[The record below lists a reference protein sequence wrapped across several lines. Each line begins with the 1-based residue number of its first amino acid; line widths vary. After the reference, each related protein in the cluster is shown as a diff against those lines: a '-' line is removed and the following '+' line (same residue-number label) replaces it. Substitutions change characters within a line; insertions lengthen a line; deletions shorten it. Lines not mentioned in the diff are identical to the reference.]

1 MIDYQYISDLLR
13 NEMYEECYEEII
25 KGLKQ
30 NYKDYELYFA
40 LGEYYLT
47 RNINQAYL
55 CYENALFYCEDEKDK
70 EYICNV
76 INEVKNQGVEV
87 NPYSVII
94 VSYNSSDAMKICIDS
109 IKNNINIIDNQIIVV
124 DNDSSDGIR
133 EWLEKQD
140 NVILIKNNDNKGFGA
155 ACNQGIKAASS
166 DYDIFLLNNDTL
178 VTPNAI
184 FWMRMGLYE
193 NSKVGAVG
201 CESNC
206 AAGQMIEEKCKSL
219 EEYIKYGISNNI
231 PSKNPYEKRVWLSGF
246 ALMFKRRALD
256 DIGVLDL
263 RYGMGYYEDVDICV
277 RLQYAG
283 YQCVLCHNSFIFHW
297 GSKSFGE
304 NKKRQQ
310 ELMQTNRMI
319 FKEKWNFDIQY
330 YSYARE
336 DIISLITDSKDIPIR
351 VLEIGCGCG
360 ATLSKIKYLWPDSKV
375 EGIEIVDS
383 IAKIGANNLHIVQ
396 GNIENMNM
404 NYPEKY
410 FDYVIMGDVLEHLL
424 EPAKVLMN
432 IKQYLK
438 NTAKLLISIPNIM
451 HISVLIPLLKGEF
464 QYKESGI
471 LDETHVKFFTLK
483 SIAELLN
490 SCDYIPEEYAAII
503 NEVESS
509 NIPDIEKNKFFNALE
524 KIPDA
529 ADKVQFNAYQ
539 YVIKASVESASE

>member
-1 MIDYQYISDLLR
+1 
-13 NEMYEECYEEII
+13 
-25 KGLKQ
+25 
-30 NYKDYELYFA
+30 
-40 LGEYYLT
+40 
-47 RNINQAYL
+47 
-55 CYENALFYCEDEKDK
+55 
-70 EYICNV
+70 
-76 INEVKNQGVEV
+76 
-87 NPYSVII
+87 
-94 VSYNSSDAMKICIDS
+94 
-109 IKNNINIIDNQIIVV
+109 
-124 DNDSSDGIR
+124 
-133 EWLEKQD
+133 
-140 NVILIKNNDNKGFGA
+140 
-155 ACNQGIKAASS
+155 
-166 DYDIFLLNNDTL
+166 
-178 VTPNAI
+178 
-184 FWMRMGLYE
+184 
-193 NSKVGAVG
+193 
-201 CESNC
+201 
-206 AAGQMIEEKCKSL
+206 
-219 EEYIKYGISNNI
+219 
-231 PSKNPYEKRVWLSGF
+231 
-246 ALMFKRRALD
+246 
-256 DIGVLDL
+256 
-263 RYGMGYYEDVDICV
+263 
-277 RLQYAG
+277 
-283 YQCVLCHNSFIFHW
+283 
-297 GSKSFGE
+297 
-304 NKKRQQ
+304 
-310 ELMQTNRMI
+310 MQTNRMI

-464 QYKESGI
+464 QYRESGI

-490 SCDYIPEEYAAII
+490 SCGYIPEEYAAII

-509 NIPDIEKNKFFNALE
+509 NISDIEKNKFFNALE

-539 YVIKASVESASE
+539 YVIKAAVESASE